1 MINEQDVIKIGKI
14 TKSRGIRGE
23 VELLFTDDAFDRGE
37 AEYLICRIEGILIPF
52 FWKEY
57 RFKND
62 TVAIFCF
69 EDISDEEAAQKI
81 VGTEVFYPLTFF
93 KERTDAPL
101 SWSYF
106 TGFQIIDTKAGYLGT
121 VGSVDESS
129 ANILFYIDREDGSEV
144 LIPFHPELL
153 VESREAERT
162 LLVSL
167 PEGLLSLND

>member
-14 TKSRGIRGE
+14 TKSRGIHDE

-37 AEYLICRIEGILIPF
+37 AEYLVCKIDGILVPF
-52 FWKEY
+52 FWEEY

-62 TVAIFCF
+62 TVAIFSF
-69 EDISDEEAAQKI
+69 EGISDEASAQKI
-81 VGTEVFYPLTFF
+81 VGTEVFYPLSFF
-93 KERTDAPL
+93 IERTSAPV

-106 TGFQIIDTKAGYLGT
+106 TGFRIVDEAAGYLGT

-129 ANILFYIDREDGSEV
+129 ANVLFYIDREDGSEL

-153 VESREAERT
+153 VDSSEAERK
-162 LLVSL
+162 LVVRL